1 MRQVQYL
8 SKGTSWLNYPMIK
21 TTMMDT
27 GFTESVLTR
36 DYYSTPV
43 KSPTV
48 VTMQQ
53 DDSIIDSNSNT
64 FTYFKRDSLAYQ
76 DSQL

>member
-1 MRQVQYL
+1 
-8 SKGTSWLNYPMIK
+8 MIK
-21 TTMMDT
+21 KTMMDT

-36 DYYSTPV
+36 DYYSTPM
-43 KSPTV
+43 KSPTI

-53 DDSIIDSNSNT
+53 DDLIIDSSNST
-64 FTYFKRDSLAYQ
+64 FNYFKRDSLAYQ